1 MRRSI
6 GVAVTVALLAG
17 CSTLQMTGNLQKELE
32 VSRQGITTEG
42 VAKVV
47 RAGSPGPG
55 SGSGS
60 VDGAIVCTLLL
71 LVALSGWRKRRLTS
85 KA

>member
-6 GVAVTVALLAG
+6 GLAVTVALLAG
-17 CSTLQMTGNLQKELE
+17 CSTLQMSGNLQEELE
-32 VSRQGITTEG
+32 VSRQRITSEG
-42 VAKVV
+42 AARVV

-60 VDGAIVCTLLL
+60 VDGAIVCTLSL
-71 LVALSGWRKRRLTS
+71 LVALGGRRMRRLTS
-85 KA
+85 KP